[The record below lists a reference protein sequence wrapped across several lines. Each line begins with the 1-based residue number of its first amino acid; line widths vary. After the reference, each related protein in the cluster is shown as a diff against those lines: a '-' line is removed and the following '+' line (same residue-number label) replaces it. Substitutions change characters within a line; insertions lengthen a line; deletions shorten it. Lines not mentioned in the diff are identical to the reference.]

1 MYPSSNDR
9 FSCEIRI
16 KDSFEKF
23 EEEEEEGEKKNPLSR
38 SCEIVFR
45 IIVEAN
51 N

>member
-23 EEEEEEGEKKNPLSR
+23 EEEEEEEGKKKVHYPDRVKSFLES
-38 SCEIVFR
+38 
-45 IIVEAN
+45 
-51 N
+51 